1 MTDFTISRSFE
12 LTWLFVK
19 EQLKEPVALFWIIVS
34 PVATY
39 YLLAYSR
46 GELSPSGMS
55 YLESTSWFHA
65 YISSSV
71 AFFGFSFYIV
81 GRRESGFIRSFVY
94 TSEAK
99 LIFMLA
105 QFFACSL
112 ISLIYCAAFY
122 VMTCFSFGGFEVAE
136 FLLVFSRFYI
146 CYVLFCVPG
155 ILLSLLPV
163 SFQNANTIFSMT
175 SFGMLVLG
183 VLSVRDLHPVL
194 DFIQG
199 FNPLY
204 IANQI
209 MAGGIERHPILI
221 LGVFFSFIA
230 VFLLSLRFL
239 RINPVWSRY

>member
-1 MTDFTISRSFE
+1 MKKFIISRSFA

-34 PVATY
+34 PVVTY
-39 YLLAYSR
+39 HLLAYSR
-46 GELSPSGMS
+46 GDVFSSGMG

-105 QFFACSL
+105 QFFAYSL
-112 ISLIYCAAFY
+112 ISLIYCTVFY
-122 VMTCFSFGGFEVAE
+122 VLTCFSFGGFDAAE
-136 FLLVFSRFYI
+136 LLLIFPRFYI

-155 ILLSLLPV
+155 VLLSLLPV
-163 SFQNANTIFSMT
+163 GFQNANTIFSVT
-175 SFGMLVLG
+175 SFGMLVWG
-183 VLSVRDLHPVL
+183 VLSARDSHPL
-194 DFIQG
+194 LGIINS

-204 IANQI
+204 VANQI
-209 MAGGIERHPILI
+209 MVGGVERHPVLI
-221 LGVFFSFIA
+221 FGVFFSFIA
-230 VFLLSLRFL
+230 VFLFSLRFL

>member
-1 MTDFTISRSFE
+1 MKNFTISRSCA

-19 EQLKEPVALFWIIVS
+19 EQLKEPVALFWIILS
-34 PVATY
+34 PVVTY

-46 GELSPSGMS
+46 GDVFSSGVT

-105 QFFACSL
+105 QFFAYSL
-112 ISLIYCAAFY
+112 ISLIYCAVFY
-122 VMTCFSFGGFEVAE
+122 VLTFFSFGGFDAAA
-136 FLLVFSRFYI
+136 LLSIFSRFYI

-163 SFQNANTIFSMT
+163 SYQNANTILSVT
-175 SFGMLVLG
+175 SFGMLVWG
-183 VLSVRDLHPVL
+183 VISVRDLHPVL
-194 DFIQG
+194 DIINR

-204 IANQI
+204 VANKI
-209 MAGGIERHPILI
+209 MVGGVERHPVLI
-221 LGVFFSFIA
+221 LGVFFSFIG
-230 VFLLSLRFL
+230 VFLLSLRFM

>member
-1 MTDFTISRSFE
+1 MTAFTISRSFE
-12 LTWLFVK
+12 LAWLFVK
-19 EQLKEPVALFWIIVS
+19 EQLKEPVALFWTIVS
-34 PVATY
+34 PVTTY

-46 GELSPSGMS
+46 GELSPSGVS

-94 TSEAK
+94 TFEAK

-105 QFFACSL
+105 QFSACSF
-112 ISLIYCAAFY
+112 ISLIYCFAFY
-122 VMTCFSFGGFEVAE
+122 VLTCFSFEGFGVAE

-146 CYVLFCVPG
+146 CYVMFCVPG
-155 ILLSLLPV
+155 TLLSLLPV
-163 SFQNANTIFSMT
+163 SFQNANTIFSLV
-175 SFGMLVLG
+175 SFGILVLG
-183 VLSVRDLHPVL
+183 ILSIRDFHPLL
-194 DFIQG
+194 DFIKG

-204 IANQI
+204 VANEI
-209 MAGGIERHPILI
+209 MV
-221 LGVFFSFIA
+221 LGVEGRPVLIVGVLFSFIT

>member
-1 MTDFTISRSFE
+1 MTAFTISRSFE

-105 QFFACSL
+105 QFFCMLA
-112 ISLIYCAAFY
+112 YF
-122 VMTCFSFGGFEVAE
+122 FD
-136 FLLVFSRFYI
+136 LL
-146 CYVLFCVPG
+146 C
-155 ILLSLLPV
+155 
-163 SFQNANTIFSMT
+163 
-175 SFGMLVLG
+175 
-183 VLSVRDLHPVL
+183 
-194 DFIQG
+194 
-199 FNPLY
+199 
-204 IANQI
+204 
-209 MAGGIERHPILI
+209 
-221 LGVFFSFIA
+221 
-230 VFLLSLRFL
+230 RFL
-239 RINPVWSRY
+239 CDDMFFFWRL